1 MRSESPSPEDR
12 SYEFAGEHL
21 LPRNDDDRRVVVLD
35 RAAPGAIDWT
45 AERIASGGV
54 VAIPTDTVY
63 GVAASMAHAAA
74 LDRIYEIKGRPD
86 RMPLPVL
93 VSSIDALSHL
103 VELDDA
109 VIPLLD
115 AFWPGPLT
123 VVLPASTRVPM
134 RALGPGN
141 TVGVRLPNHP
151 IAIEV
156 IEKSGGAIACTSANR
171 TGEEP
176 ASTATEV
183 AESIG
188 EKLDLILDGGK
199 SPGGVAS
206 TVVAVDGLTLRF
218 IREGAISMT
227 EVIRIWDEISLET

>member
-1 MRSESPSPEDR
+1 
-12 SYEFAGEHL
+12 
-21 LPRNDDDRRVVVLD
+21 
-35 RAAPGAIDWT
+35 
-45 AERIASGGV
+45 
-54 VAIPTDTVY
+54 
-63 GVAASMAHAAA
+63 
-74 LDRIYEIKGRPD
+74 
-86 RMPLPVL
+86 
-93 VSSIDALSHL
+93 
-103 VELDDA
+103 
-109 VIPLLD
+109 
-115 AFWPGPLT
+115 
-123 VVLPASTRVPM
+123 M